1 MSGSEITQLLV
12 ACVVVMSAFCSI
24 YTADG
29 VMVCT
34 TTLTSGHLPPLQLLP
49 TTSIHCWLISLIFLN
64 IGIQMLL
71 KVFYAMDNLN
81 IYFHVHFPEDLYIS
95 QSVIGV
101 QAIADMR
108 KSFQMPPLGNALD
121 RTFPPPPKLTD

>member
-1 MSGSEITQLLV
+1 
-12 ACVVVMSAFCSI
+12 
-24 YTADG
+24 
-29 VMVCT
+29 
-34 TTLTSGHLPPLQLLP
+34 
-49 TTSIHCWLISLIFLN
+49 
-64 IGIQMLL
+64 MLL
-71 KVFYAMDNLN
+71 KVFYAMDN
-81 IYFHVHFPEDLYIS
+81 FS